1 MSVTKV
7 KIDTEKYITP
17 GEVEELQYPKPP
29 KPSKSEY
36 ISEPEMKSDLQYPTK
51 KMAIEEFRF
60 KLEDVMDLGTREKL
74 IFDKKVSFPDEGDVK
89 VTTDTKLPKK
99 YMSEGESGGI
109 QKAREFKI
117 DESQPTEKIDISK
130 YYLEFERTKPFQKQF
145 SLVKEALLQ
154 KMAGRTLEEWLD
166 YLKKKGVSEEV
177 RRQFNHIWD
186 SALERGESEEYA
198 ARAAIDI
205 LPKRVLERPT
215 KYHGKGP
222 GKTGPIKKKSNVPEV
237 ALPDVIGYTV
247 LSLLKFAKEEPEQF
261 ERLVSSVETSQF
273 LTPEEVTIRKEAML
287 QKMAGRTLEEWLD
300 YLKKKKVPRK
310 IRRQFKHIWES
321 ALERGE
327 SEEYAARAAI
337 DILPKRVL
345 EKPTKYHGKGPGK
358 TGPIS
363 KKSGL
368 DEDIQEK
375 QKQIA
380 ELQER
385 IADLQKELAELQ
397 AKKAEEA
404 AKTVK

>member
-17 GEVEELQYPKPP
+17 GEVEKLQYPKPP
-29 KPSKSEY
+29 KSNKSDY

-60 KLEDVMDLGTREKL
+60 KLEDVMDPGTKEKL

-89 VTTDTKLPKK
+89 VITDTKLPKK
-99 YMSEGESGGI
+99 YMPEGERGGI
-109 QKAREFKI
+109 QKAKEFKV
-117 DESQPTEKIDISK
+117 DELQPAEKIDISK
-130 YYLEFERTKPFQKQF
+130 YYLEFEKAKPFQKQF
-145 SLVKEALLQ
+145 SLGN
-154 KMAGRTLEEWLD
+154 KMLPQQIVD
-166 YLKKKGVSEEV
+166 K
-177 RRQFNHIWD
+177 D
-186 SALERGESEEYA
+186 ESEEYA
-198 ARAAIDI
+198 RTVTDI
-205 LPKRVLERPT
+205 LPREVPKKPT
-215 KYHGKGP
+215 KNRGKRP
-222 GKTGPIKKKSNVPEV
+222 SKTRPIKKKSNIPEV
-237 ALPDVIGYTV
+237 TLPDVIGYTV
-247 LSLLKFAKEEPEQF
+247 LSLIKFAKEEPDQF
-261 ERLVSSVETSQF
+261 EKLVSAVETSQF
-273 LTPEEVTIRKEAML
+273 LTPEEITIRKEAML

-380 ELQER
+380 ELQEK

-397 AKKAEEA
+397 AKKAEEV
-404 AKTVK
+404 AKTTK

>member
-29 KPSKSEY
+29 KPGKSEY
-36 ISEPEMKSDLQYPTK
+36 ISEPAMKSDLQYPTK

-60 KLEDVMDLGTREKL
+60 KLEDVMDPGTKEKL
-74 IFDKKVSFPDEGDVK
+74 VFDKKVSFPDEGDVK
-89 VTTDTKLPKK
+89 ITTDTKLPGK
-99 YMSEGESGGI
+99 YMSKGESGDI
-109 QKAREFKI
+109 QKAKEFKI

-130 YYLEFERTKPFQKQF
+130 YYLEFERAKPFQKQF
-145 SLVKEALLQ
+145 SLDRE
-154 KMAGRTLEEWLD
+154 TLFQ
-166 YLKKKGVSEEV
+166 EEV
-177 RRQFNHIWD
+177 
-186 SALERGESEEYA
+186 LEKPTRYYDRGLGETRS
-198 ARAAIDI
+198 
-205 LPKRVLERPT
+205 
-215 KYHGKGP
+215 
-222 GKTGPIKKKSNVPEV
+222 IKKKSNVPEV

-261 ERLVSSVETSQF
+261 ERLVGSIETSQF
-273 LTPEEVTIRKEAML
+273 LTPEEVTVRKEAML

-300 YLKKKKVPRK
+300 YLRKKKVPRK

-337 DILPKRVL
+337 DILPKHVL
-345 EKPTKYHGKGPGK
+345 EKPTKYHGKGPDK